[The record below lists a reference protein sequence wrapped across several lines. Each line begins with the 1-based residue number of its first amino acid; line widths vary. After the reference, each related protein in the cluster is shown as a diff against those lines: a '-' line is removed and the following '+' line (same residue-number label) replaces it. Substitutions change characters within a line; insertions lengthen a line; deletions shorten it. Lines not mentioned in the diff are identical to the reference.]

1 MKSRSVINTQYNKSK
16 QNFGWKKKHEGWRL
30 CYNNRVKRD
39 DSNCRVSFHLFLL
52 PRQEGWYYFHPF
64 RPATICHSW
73 WIQPI
78 VFFFS
83 QRIPLCGSVTKFV
96 PFHCLNQLVLCISV
110 FFSLCAGLPRRVSL
124 TMFVPFHC
132 WLPGG
137 ITALILQ
144 CRAFFSFYTIRFH
157 LCAHPYSRRSR
168 MLLSLISFPSF
179 VSFIVT
185 STCVQFDIFIEFPF
199 SCLIVELYFH
209 KYLHYI
215 HIYSFSEVYF
225 TMTLYCYEY

>member
-1 MKSRSVINTQYNKSK
+1 MDPTY
-16 QNFGWKKKHEGWRL
+16 
-30 CYNNRVKRD
+30 C
-39 DSNCRVSFHLFLL
+39 
-52 PRQEGWYYFHPF
+52 
-64 RPATICHSW
+64 
-73 WIQPI
+73 
-78 VFFFS
+78 FFFS

-199 SCLIVELYFH
+199 SCLIVELF
-209 KYLHYI
+209 
-215 HIYSFSEVYF
+215 FF
-225 TMTLYCYEY
+225 TNICIIFTSTLFQKFILQWRCIATNIKCIILL